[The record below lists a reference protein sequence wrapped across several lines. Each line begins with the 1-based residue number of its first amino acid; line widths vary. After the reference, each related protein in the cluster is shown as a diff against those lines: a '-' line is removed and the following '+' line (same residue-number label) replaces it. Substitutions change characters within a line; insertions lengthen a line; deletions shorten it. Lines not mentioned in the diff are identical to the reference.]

1 MENCN
6 LINLISYYSK
16 LNDLTIDFKHK
27 INSIIGLKIL
37 LISEL
42 ADTIM
47 THIKISYDD
56 KIYTSMH
63 NDNIGNSNNDGNN
76 ERSKNNNTTKIFM
89 AFTACIAFIV
99 IFRMTIIKVTM
110 HTIFIIVNT

>member
-6 LINLISYYSK
+6 LINLISCYSK

-47 THIKISYDD
+47 SYIKLS
-56 KIYTSMH
+56 
-63 NDNIGNSNNDGNN
+63 
-76 ERSKNNNTTKIFM
+76 
-89 AFTACIAFIV
+89 
-99 IFRMTIIKVTM
+99 
-110 HTIFIIVNT
+110 

>member
-37 LISEL
+37 LVSEL
-42 ADTIM
+42 ADTLM
-47 THIKISYDD
+47 THIKISNDD
-56 KIYTSMH
+56 KIYKTMH
-63 NDNIGNSNNDGNN
+63 DDNIQYW
-76 ERSKNNNTTKIFM
+76 
-89 AFTACIAFIV
+89 
-99 IFRMTIIKVTM
+99 
-110 HTIFIIVNT
+110 

>member
-16 LNDLTIDFKHK
+16 LNDL
-27 INSIIGLKIL
+27 INSTIGLKIL

-42 ADTIM
+42 ADTLM

-56 KIYTSMH
+56 KIYISMH
-63 NDNIGNSNNDGNN
+63 NNNIQYW
-76 ERSKNNNTTKIFM
+76 
-89 AFTACIAFIV
+89 
-99 IFRMTIIKVTM
+99 
-110 HTIFIIVNT
+110 

>member
-6 LINLISYYSK
+6 LINLKSFYSK

-47 THIKISYDD
+47 THIKIS
-56 KIYTSMH
+56 
-63 NDNIGNSNNDGNN
+63 
-76 ERSKNNNTTKIFM
+76 
-89 AFTACIAFIV
+89 
-99 IFRMTIIKVTM
+99 
-110 HTIFIIVNT
+110 